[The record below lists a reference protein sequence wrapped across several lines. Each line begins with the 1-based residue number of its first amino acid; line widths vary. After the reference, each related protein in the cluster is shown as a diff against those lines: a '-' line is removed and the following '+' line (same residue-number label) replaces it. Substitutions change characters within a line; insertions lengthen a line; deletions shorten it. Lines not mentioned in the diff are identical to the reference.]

1 MARATPFFTNR
12 MSLVSPSSWFVL
24 QRRTVTSA
32 PSPAVGVDLV
42 GPAQGAQ
49 LAGRMTAMNSSPR
62 DYHIDEA
69 ATLGGAMVGLDA
81 AAALGYD
88 EGGDPPGRSRRRVI
102 RRGARRGTSQKFQFK
117 ERLKLSL
124 RLTGWT

>member
-1 MARATPFFTNR
+1 MRIVAGQFRF
-12 MSLVSPSSWFVL
+12 MH
-24 QRRTVTSA
+24 QRP

-42 GPAQGAQ
+42 DPAQRAH

-62 DYHIDEA
+62 DYHIDET
-69 ATLGGAMVGLDA
+69 ATVGGAMVGLDA

-88 EGGDPPGRSRRRVI
+88 DGGDPPDRPRRRVI

-117 ERLKLSL
+117 ERPKLSL
-124 RLTGWT
+124 RPTGWTWRPKRGGRR